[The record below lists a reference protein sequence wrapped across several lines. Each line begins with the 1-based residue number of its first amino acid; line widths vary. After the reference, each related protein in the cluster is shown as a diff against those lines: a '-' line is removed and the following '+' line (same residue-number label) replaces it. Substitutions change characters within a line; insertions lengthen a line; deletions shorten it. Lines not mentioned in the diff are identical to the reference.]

1 MATEIHDDSEL
12 LAPVPED
19 ARDWDHIAELV
30 RLYNL
35 SLQSMAGT
43 PKYRRGPLIGEAHKL
58 TNSISQALGIPT
70 SQRPS
75 KTAVKQ
81 AAEAKD
87 PVSGL
92 VDFQEAVRARQ
103 RA

>member
-19 ARDWDHIAELV
+19 ARDWDHITELV

-43 PKYRRGPLIGEAHKL
+43 PKYRRGTAAG
-58 TNSISQALGIPT
+58 PT
-70 SQRPS
+70 
-75 KTAVKQ
+75 
-81 AAEAKD
+81 
-87 PVSGL
+87 
-92 VDFQEAVRARQ
+92 
-103 RA
+103 